1 MREKL
6 RRGLIIPLLVAV
18 LGFGAFIRSPGSENV
33 RTVQMLAL
41 IAVGM
46 GLGVAL
52 AHIKILLGMKS
63 DQ

>member
-1 MREKL
+1 MKEKL
-6 RRGLIIPLLVAV
+6 RRGLFMPLFASA
-18 LGFGAFIRSPGSENV
+18 LGLAAFIRIPGSENV
-33 RTVQMLAL
+33 RAVQMLAL

-52 AHIKILLGMKS
+52 AHIRILLGMKS

>member
-1 MREKL
+1 
-6 RRGLIIPLLVAV
+6 
-18 LGFGAFIRSPGSENV
+18 V
-33 RTVQMLAL
+33 RAVQMLAL

-63 DQ
+63 EK

>member
-1 MREKL
+1 M
-6 RRGLIIPLLVAV
+6 
-18 LGFGAFIRSPGSENV
+18 PGSENV
-33 RTVQMLAL
+33 RAVQMLAL